1 MKPKLFFVGL
11 AVHSLLMLYS
21 PSTTGAEITDYSQSL
36 ENSEVL
42 VTETLSVNNTE
53 STENSDT
60 ADEASPKA
68 IAPGETPV
76 TEMLLTDETESIE
89 TSETADESSSK
100 PITPGEI
107 PVTEMLLTDE
117 TESIET
123 SETSETSETA
133 EIEDELEETTAPF
146 FSFLDDH
153 QQDMSNYLKQ
163 YILGVD
169 NFFSE
174 SASVDG
180 NTGSY
185 IRITLES
192 LWKEGKSA
200 EFDGGLSLKLRLP
213 NTQKKLKLV
222 LTNDIEEQKGAL
234 EKATGGSTS
243 LPEGENKSF
252 FAGFERSKV
261 KGNWK
266 LKPSVGLRVRS
277 PLDLYF
283 RVRADRNISFKKW
296 LLSLNESLYWFD
308 STGFGSDTTVRWDRP
323 LSNKLL
329 FRSSS
334 FLRYTDLLDYFEM
347 SQTFSVTQT
356 LSHKRAITYKIG
368 AFGESEPSLHAT
380 TYLLNALYRNN
391 IHKDYLFLDIQPQL
405 LFEREN
411 EFKGRTEFFIRLQLY
426 YRG

>member
-1 MKPKLFFVGL
+1 MNLKLSLVGL
-11 AVHSLLMLYS
+11 AVHSILMLS
-21 PSTTGAEITDYSQSL
+21 SMCSIAAEIADDSGAK
-36 ENSEVL
+36 ENY
-42 VTETLSVNNTE
+42 
-53 STENSDT
+53 
-60 ADEASPKA
+60 
-68 IAPGETPV
+68 
-76 TEMLLTDETESIE
+76 
-89 TSETADESSSK
+89 
-100 PITPGEI
+100 EI

-123 SETSETSETA
+123 SETA
-133 EIEDELEETTAPF
+133 EIKDELEETTPPF

-153 QQDMSNYLKQ
+153 QQDMSNYLRQ

-169 NFFSE
+169 NFFTD
-174 SASVDG
+174 SASVDE

-192 LWKEGKSA
+192 LWPEGQGA
-200 EFDGGLSLKLRLP
+200 EFDGGISLKLRLP
-213 NTQKKLKLV
+213 KTQKKLKLV
-222 LTNDIEEQKGAL
+222 ITNDIEEQKGSL
-234 EKATGGSTS
+234 EKETGETTS
-243 LPEGENKSF
+243 VADGEERSL
-252 FAGFERSKV
+252 FAGIERT
-261 KGNWK
+261 KGKGKWK
-266 LKPSVGLRVRS
+266 IKPSIGLRIRS

-283 RVRADRNISFKKW
+283 RLRGNRDVTFNKW

-347 SQTFSVTQT
+347 SQTFSLTQT
-356 LSHKRAITYKIG
+356 LSQKRAITYKIG
-368 AFGESEPSLHAT
+368 AFGQSEPSLHAT